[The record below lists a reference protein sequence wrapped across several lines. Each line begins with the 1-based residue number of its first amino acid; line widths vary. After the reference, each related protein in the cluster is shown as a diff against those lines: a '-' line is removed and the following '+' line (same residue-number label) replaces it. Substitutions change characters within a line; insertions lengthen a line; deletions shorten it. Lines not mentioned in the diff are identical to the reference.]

1 MKINEFKKLEEK
13 INGQNFNQGYKNI
26 NVVMLLLSIFG
37 HFASIFLAYFALSKV
52 LGGVIENNPV
62 AVFIA
67 SIVMLSG
74 LELLKRDIF
83 DKFSIQYL
91 KVKAFTKDVL
101 PLFILSLAIIST
113 SFYASIHGA
122 KEFSS
127 KEAVIEQTQKETV
140 NLFSD
145 SLTKVYNV
153 KITDIETEIK
163 VNKDKLDA
171 KDKEQTELEAIQPP
185 TRSQKSRI
193 KDLKDEKTTLR
204 TDITKLETDEATVKT
219 ELATKIK
226 EHETTVGAETEDKK
240 KDNSSNSL
248 AFILISTL
256 IELVILAGVYFN
268 EYYKF
273 RSYKEFRNRLEKD
286 PNYQKWMLYDQI
298 LNIIYTEDTKMNQK
312 LPANKGIADM
322 CKVNDIIVMPKDVT
336 DFLKVMNNL
345 GIIKTSGS
353 SRYVNKQ
360 RDLAFE
366 ILRKQF
372 NIQ

>member
-1 MKINEFKKLEEK
+1 MKINEFKKLEKK
-13 INGQNFNQGYKNI
+13 INNQNFNQGYKNI
-26 NVVMLLLSIFG
+26 NLVMLLLSIFG

-62 AVFIA
+62 VVLMA
-67 SIVMLSG
+67 SLIMLTG

-101 PLFILSLAIIST
+101 PLFILSLLIICT
-113 SFYASIHGA
+113 SFYASIQGA

-127 KEAVIEQTQKETV
+127 KEAVIEKKQEETV
-140 NLFSD
+140 NQLSD
-145 SLTKVYNV
+145 SLNKVYNI
-153 KITDIETEIK
+153 KIDGIESEIK
-163 VNKDKLDA
+163 VNKDKIDS

-226 EHETTVGAETEDKK
+226 EHETTVGDDAKNKKED
-240 KDNSSNSL
+240 NNSNSL
-248 AFILISTL
+248 AFVLISTL
-256 IELVILAGVYFN
+256 IELVILVGVYFN

-286 PNYQKWMLYDQI
+286 PNYQKWMIYDQM
-298 LNIIYTEDTKMNQK
+298 LSIIYTEDTKMNQK
-312 LPANKGIADM
+312 LPSNKNIADM

-345 GIIKTSGS
+345 NIIKTSGS
-353 SRYVNKQ
+353 TRYVNKQ

>member
-13 INGQNFNQGYKNI
+13 INGQNFNKGYKNI

-62 AVFIA
+62 VVFIA
-67 SIVMLSG
+67 SVVMLSG

-83 DKFSIQYL
+83 DKFSVQYL

-101 PLFILSLAIIST
+101 PLFILSVTIIGV

-122 KEFSS
+122 QEFSS
-127 KEAVIEQTQKETV
+127 KSDVIEKDKKETIV
-140 NLFSD
+140 QFSD
-145 SLTKVYNV
+145 SLTKVYDV
-153 KITDIETEIK
+153 KIAQIDTEIK
-163 VNKDKLDA
+163 SDKDKIDI
-171 KDKEQTELEAIQPP
+171 KDKEQTDLEAIQPP
-185 TRSQKSRI
+185 TRSAKQRI
-193 KDLKDEKTTLR
+193 KDLKDEKTVLR
-204 TDITKLETDEATVKT
+204 EDITKLEGDISVVKQ

-226 EHETTVGAETEDKK
+226 EHETEVGAESEDKK

-248 AFILISTL
+248 AFVLISTL
-256 IELVILAGVYFN
+256 IELIILAGVYFN

-273 RSYKEFRNRLEKD
+273 RSYREFRDKIEKD
-286 PNYQKWMLYDQI
+286 PNYQKWMLYDQV
-298 LNIIYTEDTKMNQK
+298 LEVIYTEDTKMNQK
-312 LPANKGIADM
+312 LPSNKGIIDM
-322 CKVNDIIVMPKDVT
+322 CKVSDIIVLPKDIT
-336 DFLKVMNNL
+336 NFLKVMAGL
-345 GIIKTSGS
+345 GIIKASGS
-353 SRYVNKQ
+353 SRYINKQ

-366 ILRKQF
+366 ILRKHF

>member
-204 TDITKLETDEATVKT
+204 TDITKLEADEATVKT

>member
-1 MKINEFKKLEEK
+1 MKINEFKKLEKK
-13 INGQNFNQGYKNI
+13 INNQNFNQGYKNI
-26 NVVMLLLSIFG
+26 NLVMLLLSIFG

-62 AVFIA
+62 VVLMA
-67 SIVMLSG
+67 SLIMLTG

-101 PLFILSLAIIST
+101 PLFILSLLIICT
-113 SFYASIHGA
+113 SFYASIQGA

-127 KEAVIEQTQKETV
+127 KEAVIEKKQEETV
-140 NLFSD
+140 NQFSD
-145 SLTKVYNV
+145 SLNKVYNI
-153 KITDIETEIK
+153 KIDGIESEIK
-163 VNKDKLDA
+163 VNKDKIDS

-226 EHETTVGAETEDKK
+226 EHETTVGDDAKNKKED
-240 KDNSSNSL
+240 NNSNSL
-248 AFILISTL
+248 AFVLISTL
-256 IELVILAGVYFN
+256 IELVILVGVYFN

-286 PNYQKWMLYDQI
+286 PIYQKWMIYDQM
-298 LNIIYTEDTKMNQK
+298 LSIIYTEDTKMNQK
-312 LPANKGIADM
+312 LPSNKNIADM

-345 GIIKTSGS
+345 NIIKTSGS
-353 SRYVNKQ
+353 TRYVNKQ

>member
-13 INGQNFNQGYKNI
+13 INGQNFNKGYKNI
-26 NVVMLLLSIFG
+26 NALMLILSIFG

-62 AVFIA
+62 VVLIT
-67 SIVMLSG
+67 SIIMLSG

-101 PLFILSLAIIST
+101 PLFLLSVAIIST

-153 KITDIETEIK
+153 KITDIESEIK

-204 TDITKLETDEATVKT
+204 ADITKLETDEATVKT
-219 ELATKIK
+219 ELATRIK

-240 KDNSSNSL
+240 KNNDSNSL
-248 AFILISTL
+248 AFVLISTL
-256 IELVILAGVYFN
+256 IELIILAGVYFN

-273 RSYKEFRNRLEKD
+273 RSYREFRNSIEKD
-286 PNYQKWMLYDQI
+286 PNYQKWMLYEQMLSI
-298 LNIIYTEDTKMNQK
+298 VYTEDTKMNQK
-312 LPANKGIADM
+312 LPANKSIADM
-322 CKVNDIIVMPKDVT
+322 CKVNDIIVMPKDIT
-336 DFLKVMNNL
+336 DFLKVMNGL

-353 SRYVNKQ
+353 TRYVNKQ

-366 ILRKQF
+366 ILRKHF
-372 NIQ
+372 NVQ

>member
-1 MKINEFKKLEEK
+1 MKINEFKKLEQK

-26 NVVMLLLSIFG
+26 NVVMLLLSVFG
-37 HFASIFLAYFALSKV
+37 HVASIFLAYFALSKV

-62 AVFIA
+62 VVFIA
-67 SIVMLSG
+67 SVIMLCG

-83 DKFSIQYL
+83 DKFSVQYL

-101 PLFILSLAIIST
+101 PLFILSIAIIST

-122 KEFSS
+122 QEFSS

-140 NLFSD
+140 NKFSD
-145 SLTKVYNV
+145 SLTAVYNV
-153 KITDIETEIK
+153 KISEVETEIK
-163 VNKDKLDA
+163 SNKEKLDI
-171 KDKEQTELEAIQPP
+171 KDKEQTDLEAIQPP
-185 TRSQKSRI
+185 TRSQRNRI
-193 KDLKDEKTTLR
+193 KDLKEERNILR
-204 TDITKLETDEATVKT
+204 TDISKLEGDVNTIKT
-219 ELATKIK
+219 ELSTKIK

-240 KDNSSNSL
+240 KSNSSNSL
-248 AFILISTL
+248 AFVLISTL
-256 IELVILAGVYFN
+256 IELIILAGVYFN

-273 RSYKEFRNRLEKD
+273 RSYREFRDKLEKD

-298 LNIIYTEDTKMNQK
+298 LTIVYTEDTKMNQK
-312 LPANKGIADM
+312 LPSNKSIIDM
-322 CKVNDIIVMPKDVT
+322 CKVNDIIVMPKDIT
-336 DFLKVMNNL
+336 DFLKVTNGL

-360 RDLAFE
+360 RDLSFE

>member
-13 INGQNFNQGYKNI
+13 INGQNFNKGYKNI
-26 NVVMLLLSIFG
+26 NSLMLILSIFG

-52 LGGVIENNPV
+52 LGGVIENNP
-62 AVFIA
+62 AVVLIT
-67 SIVMLSG
+67 SIIMLSG

-101 PLFILSLAIIST
+101 PLFLLSVAIIST

-127 KEAVIEQTQKETV
+127 KEAVIEQNQKETV
-140 NLFSD
+140 NKFSD
-145 SLTKVYNV
+145 SLTTVYNV
-153 KITDIETEIK
+153 KVAEVETEIK
-163 VNKDKLDA
+163 SNKEKLDL
-171 KDKEQTELEAIQPP
+171 KDKEQTDLEAIQPP
-185 TRSQKSRI
+185 TRSQRNRI
-193 KDLKDEKTTLR
+193 KDLKEERNILR
-204 TDITKLETDEATVKT
+204 TDISKLEGSVNVIKT

-226 EHETTVGAETEDKK
+226 EHETEVGAETEDKK
-240 KDNSSNSL
+240 KSNNSNSL
-248 AFILISTL
+248 AFVLISTL
-256 IELVILAGVYFN
+256 IELIILAGVYFN

-273 RSYKEFRNRLEKD
+273 RSYREFRSSIEND
-286 PNYQKWMLYDQI
+286 PNYQKWMLYEQMLSI
-298 LNIIYTEDTKMNQK
+298 VYTEDTKMNQK

-322 CKVNDIIVMPKDVT
+322 CKVNDIIVMPKDIT
-336 DFLKVMNNL
+336 DFLKVMNGL

-353 SRYVNKQ
+353 TRYVNKQ

-366 ILRKQF
+366 ILRKHF
-372 NIQ
+372 NVQ

>member
-1 MKINEFKKLEEK
+1 MKINEFKKLEKK
-13 INGQNFNQGYKNI
+13 INNQNFNQGYKNI
-26 NVVMLLLSIFG
+26 NLVMLLLSIFG

-62 AVFIA
+62 VVLMA
-67 SIVMLSG
+67 SLIMLTG

-101 PLFILSLAIIST
+101 PLFILSLLIICT
-113 SFYASIHGA
+113 SFYASIQGA

-127 KEAVIEQTQKETV
+127 KEAVIEKKQEETV
-140 NLFSD
+140 NQFSD
-145 SLTKVYNV
+145 SLNKVYNI
-153 KITDIETEIK
+153 KIDGIESEIK
-163 VNKDKLDA
+163 VNKDKIDS

-226 EHETTVGAETEDKK
+226 EHEATVGDDAKNKKED
-240 KDNSSNSL
+240 NNSNSL
-248 AFILISTL
+248 AFVLISTL
-256 IELVILAGVYFN
+256 IELVILVGVYFN

-286 PNYQKWMLYDQI
+286 PNYQKWMIYDQM
-298 LNIIYTEDTKMNQK
+298 LSIIYTEDTKMNQK
-312 LPANKGIADM
+312 LPSNKNIADM

-345 GIIKTSGS
+345 NIIKTSGS
-353 SRYVNKQ
+353 TRYVNKQ

>member
-1 MKINEFKKLEEK
+1 MKINEFKKLEQK

-26 NVVMLLLSIFG
+26 NVVMLLLSVFG

-62 AVFIA
+62 AVVIA
-67 SIVMLSG
+67 SVIMLSG

-83 DKFSIQYL
+83 DKFSVQYL
-91 KVKAFTKDVL
+91 KAKAFTKDVL
-101 PLFILSLAIIST
+101 PLFLLSVAIIST

-122 KEFSS
+122 QEFSS

-140 NLFSD
+140 NQYSD

-153 KITDIETEIK
+153 KVEAIENEIKSTKSKIET
-163 VNKDKLDA
+163 

-185 TRSQKSRI
+185 TRSAKQRI
-193 KDLKDEKTTLR
+193 KDLKDEKNILR
-204 TDITKLETDEATVKT
+204 ADITKLETDEGVVKT

-226 EHETTVGAETEDKK
+226 EHETTIGAETENKK

-248 AFILISTL
+248 AFVLISTL

-273 RSYKEFRNRLEKD
+273 RSYREFRDKLEKD

-298 LNIIYTEDTKMNQK
+298 LTIVYTEDTKMNQK
-312 LPANKGIADM
+312 LPSNKSIIDM
-322 CKVNDIIVMPKDVT
+322 CKVNDIIVMPKDIT
-336 DFLKVMNNL
+336 DFLKVTNGL

-360 RDLAFE
+360 RDLSFE
-366 ILRKQF
+366 VLRKQF

>member
-101 PLFILSLAIIST
+101 PLFILSLAIIGT
-113 SFYASIHGA
+113 SFYASINGA

-127 KEAVIEQTQKETV
+127 KEAVIEQAQKENV
-140 NLFSD
+140 NQFSD

-153 KITDIETEIK
+153 KITDIEAEIK

-204 TDITKLETDEATVKT
+204 SDITKLETDEATVKT

-273 RSYKEFRNRLEKD
+273 RSYKEFRDRLEKD
-286 PNYQKWMLYDQI
+286 PNYQKWMLYDQM

-336 DFLKVMNNL
+336 DFLKVMNGL

>member
-13 INGQNFNQGYKNI
+13 INGQNFNKGYKNI

-62 AVFIA
+62 VVFIA
-67 SIVMLSG
+67 SVVMLSG

-83 DKFSIQYL
+83 DKFSVQYL

-101 PLFILSLAIIST
+101 PLFILSLVIIGV

-122 KEFSS
+122 QEFSS
-127 KEAVIEQTQKETV
+127 KSDVIEKDKKETIV
-140 NLFSD
+140 QFSD
-145 SLTKVYNV
+145 SLTKVYDV
-153 KITDIETEIK
+153 KIAQIDVEIK
-163 VNKDKLDA
+163 SDKDKIDI
-171 KDKEQTELEAIQPP
+171 KDKEQTDLESIQPP
-185 TRSQKSRI
+185 TRSAKQRI
-193 KDLKDEKTTLR
+193 KDLKDEKTVLR
-204 TDITKLETDEATVKT
+204 EDITKLEGDVNVVKQ

-226 EHETTVGAETEDKK
+226 EHETEVGAESEDKK

-248 AFILISTL
+248 AFVLISTL
-256 IELVILAGVYFN
+256 IELIILAGVYFN

-273 RSYKEFRNRLEKD
+273 RSYREFRDKIEKD

-298 LNIIYTEDTKMNQK
+298 LDIIYTEDTKMNQK
-312 LPANKGIADM
+312 LPSNKGIIDS
-322 CKVNDIIVMPKDVT
+322 CKVSDIIVLPKDIT
-336 DFLKVMNNL
+336 NFLKVMGGL
-345 GIIKTSGS
+345 GIIKVSGS
-353 SRYVNKQ
+353 SRYINKQ

-366 ILRKQF
+366 ILRKHF

>member
-62 AVFIA
+62 VVFIA
-67 SIVMLSG
+67 SVVMLSG

-83 DKFSIQYL
+83 DKFSVQYL

-101 PLFILSLAIIST
+101 PLFILSVTIIGV

-122 KEFSS
+122 QEFSS
-127 KEAVIEQTQKETV
+127 KSDVIEKDKKETIV
-140 NLFSD
+140 QFSD
-145 SLTKVYNV
+145 SLTKVYDV
-153 KITDIETEIK
+153 KIAQIDVEIK
-163 VNKDKLDA
+163 SDKDKIDI
-171 KDKEQTELEAIQPP
+171 KDKEQTDLESIQPP
-185 TRSQKSRI
+185 TRSAKQRI
-193 KDLKDEKTTLR
+193 KDLKDEKTVLR
-204 TDITKLETDEATVKT
+204 EDITKLEGDVNVVKQ

-226 EHETTVGAETEDKK
+226 EHETEVGAESEDKK

-248 AFILISTL
+248 AFVLISTL
-256 IELVILAGVYFN
+256 IELIILAGVYFN

-273 RSYKEFRNRLEKD
+273 RSYREFRDKIEKD

-298 LNIIYTEDTKMNQK
+298 LDIIYTEDTKMNQK
-312 LPANKGIADM
+312 LPSNKGIIDS
-322 CKVNDIIVMPKDVT
+322 CKVSDIIVLPKDIT
-336 DFLKVMNNL
+336 NFLKVMGGL
-345 GIIKTSGS
+345 GIIKVSGS
-353 SRYVNKQ
+353 SRYINKQ

-366 ILRKQF
+366 ILRKHF

>member
-62 AVFIA
+62 VVLIA
-67 SIVMLSG
+67 SVVMLSG

-83 DKFSIQYL
+83 DKFSVQYL

-101 PLFILSLAIIST
+101 PLFILSVAIIGV

-122 KEFSS
+122 QEFSS
-127 KEAVIEQTQKETV
+127 KSDVIEKDKKETIV
-140 NLFSD
+140 QFSD
-145 SLTKVYNV
+145 SLTKVYDV
-153 KITDIETEIK
+153 KIAQIDVEIK
-163 VNKDKLDA
+163 SDKDKIDI
-171 KDKEQTELEAIQPP
+171 KDKEQTDLEAIQPP
-185 TRSQKSRI
+185 TRSAKQRI
-193 KDLKDEKTTLR
+193 KDLKDEKTVLR
-204 TDITKLETDEATVKT
+204 EDITKLEGDVNVVKQ

-226 EHETTVGAETEDKK
+226 EHETEVGAESEDKK

-248 AFILISTL
+248 AFVLISTL
-256 IELVILAGVYFN
+256 IELIILAGVYFN

-273 RSYKEFRNRLEKD
+273 RSYREFRDKIEKD

-298 LNIIYTEDTKMNQK
+298 LDIVYTEDTKMNQK
-312 LPANKGIADM
+312 LPSNKGIIDS
-322 CKVNDIIVMPKDVT
+322 CKVSDIIVLPKDIT
-336 DFLKVMNNL
+336 NFLKVMGGL
-345 GIIKTSGS
+345 GIIKVSGS
-353 SRYVNKQ
+353 SRYINKQ

-366 ILRKQF
+366 ILRKHF

>member
-101 PLFILSLAIIST
+101 PLFILSLAIIGT
-113 SFYASIHGA
+113 SFYASINGA

-127 KEAVIEQTQKETV
+127 KEAVIEQTQKENV
-140 NLFSD
+140 NQFSD

-153 KITDIETEIK
+153 KITDIEAEIK

-273 RSYKEFRNRLEKD
+273 RSYKEFRDRLEKD
-286 PNYQKWMLYDQI
+286 PNYQKWMLYDQM

>member
-13 INGQNFNQGYKNI
+13 INGQNFNKGYKNI
-26 NVVMLLLSIFG
+26 NVVMLLLSVFG

-67 SIVMLSG
+67 SLVMLSG

-83 DKFSIQYL
+83 DKFSVQYL

-101 PLFILSLAIIST
+101 PLFLLSVTIIGT
-113 SFYASIHGA
+113 SFYASINGA

-140 NLFSD
+140 NKFSD
-145 SLTKVYNV
+145 SLTAVYNI
-153 KITDIETEIK
+153 KIAEVETEIK
-163 VNKDKLDA
+163 TNKEKLDL
-171 KDKEQTELEAIQPP
+171 KDKEQTDLEAIQPP
-185 TRSQKSRI
+185 TRSQRNRI
-193 KDLKDEKTTLR
+193 KDLKEERNILR
-204 TDITKLETDEATVKT
+204 TDIAKLEGDVNNIKT
-219 ELATKIK
+219 ELTTKIK
-226 EHETTVGAETEDKK
+226 EHETEVGAETEDKK

-248 AFILISTL
+248 AFVLISTL
-256 IELVILAGVYFN
+256 IELIILAGVYFN

-273 RSYKEFRNRLEKD
+273 RSYKEFRDKLEKD
-286 PNYQKWMLYDQI
+286 PNYQKWMLYDQM
-298 LNIIYTEDTKMNQK
+298 LNIVYTEDTKMNQK